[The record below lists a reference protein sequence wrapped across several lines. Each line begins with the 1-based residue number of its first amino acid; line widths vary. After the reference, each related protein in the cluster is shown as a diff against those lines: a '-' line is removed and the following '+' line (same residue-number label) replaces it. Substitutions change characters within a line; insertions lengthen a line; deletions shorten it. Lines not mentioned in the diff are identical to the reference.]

1 MNMRGA
7 HIALVIIP
15 LIILWLLVPALK
27 ASTFPA
33 ITKGG
38 VIGLYLGL
46 SVIGLYELG
55 YNYISDRLSDED

>member
-1 MNMRGA
+1 MRSA
-7 HIALVIIP
+7 HIALVVIP

-27 ASTFPA
+27 ATTFPA
-33 ITKGG
+33 TTKGG

-55 YNYISDRLSDED
+55 YSYISERLSGED

>member
-1 MNMRGA
+1 MRGA

-27 ASTFPA
+27 ASTFPV
-33 ITKGG
+33 IIKGG
-38 VIGLYLGL
+38 FIGLYLGL

-55 YNYISDRLSDED
+55 YSYISERLLDED

>member
-1 MNMRGA
+1 MRSA
-7 HIALVIIP
+7 HIALVVIP

-27 ASTFPA
+27 ATTFPA
-33 ITKGG
+33 KGG

-55 YNYISDRLSDED
+55 YSYISERLSGED

>member
-1 MNMRGA
+1 M
-7 HIALVIIP
+7 VIP

-27 ASTFPA
+27 ATTFPA

-55 YNYISDRLSDED
+55 YSYISERLSGED

>member
-1 MNMRGA
+1 MDMRSA
-7 HIALVIIP
+7 HIALVVIP

-27 ASTFPA
+27 ATTFPA

-55 YNYISDRLSDED
+55 YNYISDRLSGED